1 LGGAFKSGKGTA
13 ADSGTVIEVNDVLS
27 PVEIRVLGTLIE
39 KESTTP
45 EYYPLTLNSLVAA
58 CNQKTNRWPVTDYT
72 EGDVQSALETL
83 RVRGFSAVITGGSRV
98 AKFAQR
104 FTEKLNLGRRE
115 NAILCVLMLRG
126 PQTVGEIKGRTE
138 RIYGFAD
145 LDETETVLHK
155 MMERAEGVLVQR
167 LAAAPGL
174 KEPRYAQT
182 LGGPVEAG
190 AVHQVPAAG
199 HDRLSALEAEVAGL
213 RDEVAALR
221 RQLNDLLN

>member
-1 LGGAFKSGKGTA
+1 MS
-13 ADSGTVIEVNDVLS
+13 EVSDILS

-45 EYYPLTLNSLVAA
+45 EYYPFTLNSLVAA

-72 EGDVQSALETL
+72 EGDLQGALEGL
-83 RVRGFSAVITGGSRV
+83 RARGYSAVITSGSRV
-98 AKFAQR
+98 AKYAQR

-138 RIYGFAD
+138 RMYGFAD
-145 LDETETVLHK
+145 LEETETVLHK
-155 MMERAEGVLVQR
+155 MMERPEGALVQK
-167 LAAAPGL
+167 LAASPGM

-182 LGGPVEAG
+182 LGGPVESIAASQQATTMTGSGG
-190 AVHQVPAAG
+190 A
-199 HDRLSALEAEVAGL
+199 HDRLSALEAEVAML
-213 RDEVAALR
+213 RDEVAGLR
-221 RQLNDLLN
+221 RQLDDLLH